1 MGGSY
6 RCVKGDI
13 SVSASLKKQLDDS
26 HAWSFY
32 AYVFDVVSIDIDEY
46 VPALNIKGLKCA
58 LLDLPKWNTGTIP
71 DEDTIKRYRDLFS
84 TTGTHIIT
92 SVNFGSRLEL
102 VCDYYLDHAQ
112 LTRLDS

>member
-13 SVSASLKKQLDDS
+13 SVSASLKKQLDNK

-32 AYVFDVVSIDIDEY
+32 AYVFDVVSINYDEY
-46 VPALNIKGLKCA
+46 VPAMNVKGLKCA
-58 LLDLPKWNTGTIP
+58 LRDLPKWNTGTIP
-71 DEDTIKRYRDLFS
+71 DEDTIKRYRDLFA

-102 VCDYYLDHAQ
+102 VCDHHHGRYQ